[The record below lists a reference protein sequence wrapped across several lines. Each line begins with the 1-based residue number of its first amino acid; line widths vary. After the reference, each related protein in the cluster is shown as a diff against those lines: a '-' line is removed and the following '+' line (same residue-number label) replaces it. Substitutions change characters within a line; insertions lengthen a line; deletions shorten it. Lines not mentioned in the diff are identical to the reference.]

1 MERVFFLMKKVSIQE
16 AEENFS
22 SLLASLEADGNPI
35 LICRDGEPVAD
46 LVSHKRVTRLKRHPF
61 LTQVK
66 ISYDV
71 AAPLPIEKWP
81 APRAH

>member
-1 MERVFFLMKKVSIQE
+1 MKKVSIQE

-22 SLLASLEADGNPI
+22 SLLARLEADGDSI
-35 LICRDGEPVAD
+35 LICRNGEPVAD
-46 LVSHKRVTRLKRHPF
+46 LVSHKRVGRLKRHPF

-66 ISYDV
+66 MSYDA
-71 AAPLPIEKWP
+71 AAPLPVEKWP